1 MIALADAHTPSDLRD
16 DPYVAEPAFVTEAER
31 MKILTSS
38 PRGTFAVLV
47 VYAILFAALWL
58 YFWYGLFLP
67 AGVVR

>member
-1 MIALADAHTPSDLRD
+1 MAEPKIPPDPRD
-16 DPYVAEPAFVTEAER
+16 DPYAADPAFVTPAER
-31 MKILTSS
+31 DAILNSS

-58 YFWYGLFLP
+58 YFWYGLFEP